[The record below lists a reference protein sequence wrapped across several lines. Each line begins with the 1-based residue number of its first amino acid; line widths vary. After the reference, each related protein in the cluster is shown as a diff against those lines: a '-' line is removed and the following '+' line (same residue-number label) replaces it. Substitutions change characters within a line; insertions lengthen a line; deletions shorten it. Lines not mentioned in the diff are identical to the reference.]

1 MNAHSWLTRSRTAA
15 IEFISKPA
23 SARPLAVFRIGLAAV
38 LLAQAFALA
47 PQVLELYGNDGLVQW
62 RVVDRA
68 IPFGVPR
75 LRWLAALLAPLSV
88 SESGC
93 VRAVFWLY
101 VGGLGFMLV
110 GWRTRLAAAAA
121 WLGHMMLSM
130 SGNAAIY
137 GVDQFAHIGLF
148 YCVWMPIGKAL
159 SVDALGGSESGAST
173 FSARL
178 ALRVLQLHLCIVYFS
193 SGVEKA
199 TGIQWWNGEA
209 VWRALMRP
217 DLGQFNVAWFA
228 ETPWLPH
235 IACWSTLLVEIGYAL
250 LIWPRRTRRAWV
262 LATVGM
268 HVGIAIGMGLV
279 SFSAVMA
286 VFNVAAFMISPEP
299 VSQNPYEVTLSYRD
313 GAALCLPAHPGVFRP
328 RSPACR

>member
-1 MNAHSWLTRSRTAA
+1 MNDATLLGRSRTAA
-15 IEFISKPA
+15 VAFVTKPA
-23 SARPLAVFRIGLAAV
+23 SARPLAVFRIGLAVV

-62 RVVDRA
+62 RVMDRA

-75 LRWLAALLAPLSV
+75 LRWLAALLAPLGV
-88 SESGC
+88 SEPGC
-93 VRAVFWLY
+93 VRAVFWMY

-110 GWRTRLAAAAA
+110 GWRTHLAAVTA
-121 WLGHMMLSM
+121 WLSHMMLSM

-148 YCVWMPIGKAL
+148 YCVWMPIGAAL
-159 SVDALGGSESGAST
+159 SVDALGGRESGTPT

-178 ALRVLQLHLCIVYFS
+178 ALRVLQIHLCVVYFS

-228 ETPWLPH
+228 DAPWL
-235 IACWSTLLVEIGYAL
+235 ARALCWGTLLVEVGYAL
-250 LIWPRRTRRAWV
+250 LIWPRRTRKVWA

-268 HVGIAIGMGLV
+268 HVGIAVGMGLV

-286 VFNVAAFMISPEP
+286 VFTVAAFLVSSEP
-299 VSQNPYEVTLSYRD
+299 QLQTEPTEASTSVPKDAGTLLV
-313 GAALCLPAHPGVFRP
+313 AAGM
-328 RSPACR
+328 

>member
-1 MNAHSWLTRSRTAA
+1 MNAQLLLTRSRAAA
-15 IEFISKPA
+15 IAYVSKPA
-23 SARPLAVFRIGLAAV
+23 SARPLAVFRIGLAVV

-47 PQVLELYGNDGLVQW
+47 PQILELYGNDGLVQW

-75 LRWLAALLAPLSV
+75 LRWLAALLAPLGM
-88 SESGC
+88 SEAGC
-93 VRAVFWLY
+93 VRAVFWMY
-101 VGGLGFMLV
+101 VGGLGFLLV
-110 GWRTRLAAAAA
+110 GWRTRLAAVTA

-148 YCVWMPIGKAL
+148 YCVWMPIGAAF
-159 SVDALGGSESGAST
+159 SVDALGKGESGAPTS
-173 FSARL
+173 SARL
-178 ALRVLQLHLCIVYFS
+178 ALRVLQIHLCIVYFS

-228 ETPWLPH
+228 ETPWLAR
-235 IACWSTLLVEIGYAL
+235 IACWSTLLVEVGYAF
-250 LIWPRRTRRAWV
+250 LIWPRRTRTAWGV
-262 LATVGM
+262 ATVGM
-268 HVGIAIGMGLV
+268 HLGIAIGMGLV

-286 VFNVAAFMISPEP
+286 VFNMAAFLVSPE
-299 VSQNPYEVTLSYRD
+299 SRTR
-313 GAALCLPAHPGVFRP
+313 
-328 RSPACR
+328 RSD